1 MPKTIRFSELVKTS
15 GRPQVATLWGDPAK
29 DPAFSRA
36 VRENRILTVKQN
48 PTGSKKD
55 VGQIGFNKDKNV
67 SYFIF
72 PEPLPE
78 AKASQVIGIKYDL
91 LQAGKPIGEPVAK
104 GSLTRLKKE
113 PKRPPAKDEHTPT
126 PPKEPQDKQF
136 TATIRRTAVIET
148 AVTVRAKNRKQAEAL
163 ALEEVRKRPF
173 DNGEAVVRDEIRGI
187 DET

>member
-15 GRPQVATLWGDPAK
+15 GRPHVATLWGDPAK
-29 DPAFSRA
+29 DPTFKRA

-48 PTGSKKD
+48 PVGNKKD
-55 VGQIGFNKDKNV
+55 IGQIGFAKSKNV

-78 AKASQVIGIKYDL
+78 AKESQVIGIKYEL
-91 LQAGKPIGEPVAK
+91 LETGEPIGERVSKSTPPRAK
-104 GSLTRLKKE
+104 KQPAPRLTKDQMKRTVPKE
-113 PKRPPAKDEHTPT
+113 PK
-126 PPKEPQDKQF
+126 QVQY
-136 TATIRRTAVIET
+136 TATVRRTAVVET
-148 AVTVRAKNRKQAEAL
+148 AVNVQAKNRDEAKAF

-173 DNGEAVVRDEIRGI
+173 DGSEAVVRDEIRGI